1 MKLIDKCFLIL
12 WLIGVIMAVTV
23 CLCTSWSEDISL
35 LAVAFVL
42 PLIAIAIIHKFR
54 NRTALCN
61 ILFWL
66 GYNAVL
72 SYGLLFKSEGGA
84 GLSWWFYL
92 LCLNA
97 LQFIVLIVCSIILMI
112 GKKESRIATTKM
124 APRKECHTNR
134 LC

>member
-1 MKLIDKCFLIL
+1 MKLIDKYFGIF

-23 CLCTSWSEDISL
+23 CLCSSWSEDTLL
-35 LAVAFVL
+35 LAVAFAL
-42 PLIAIAIIHKFR
+42 SLIAIAIIHKFR

-84 GLSWWFYL
+84 GLTWWFYL
-92 LCLNA
+92 LCLNT
-97 LQFIVLIVCSIILMI
+97 LQFIVLAAYSIILII
-112 GKKESRIATTKM
+112 G
-124 APRKECHTNR
+124 RKD
-134 LC
+134 